1 MHAAASPRDI
11 WQLWTFEPGVLVCL
25 TLGILW
31 YSHGVARQRHGT
43 TEVSSTVRL
52 RAGAGMA
59 GLFTI
64 AVALVSPLNAL
75 GMALFS
81 AHMVQHLLLVLVA
94 APLLAFAG
102 LSQPALPV
110 PPRGWRAGLHSW
122 WARDGAAQAI
132 ARACTAPAAAWLLH
146 VGTLLFWHVPA
157 PYGWAIR
164 SDAVHAVEHLSFL
177 ATGMLFWW
185 IALQPTGRRRLGYGA
200 GVLYVTSAGVV
211 MGGLGAILTFA
222 PSPWYTSHLLTTA
235 AWHLTP
241 LQDQQLAG
249 VIMWAPSSLVYLAA
263 ASFLMVKWIGAEPA
277 RVDTPRRAAGRV
289 GWGPVV
295 IVLAGLGVLSLPGCR
310 ADGGPYQTVD
320 GGDVARGKRAIE
332 NYGCGSCHVVP
343 GIRTAVGAVG
353 PPLTAFGRRSFVA
366 GALPNTVG
374 SLIPFIE
381 NPQSIEPGR
390 AMPNLGVTDQ
400 DARDIA
406 AYLYTLR

>member
-1 MHAAASPRDI
+1 MNILSSSRDF
-11 WQLWTFEPGVLVCL
+11 WQLWTFEPGIVVCL
-25 TLGILW
+25 LVAAVWYALGVRRMPPPAT
-31 YSHGVARQRHGT
+31 GG
-43 TEVSSTVRL
+43 SSSAWL
-52 RAGAGMA
+52 RIGAAVA
-59 GLFTI
+59 GLVTI
-64 AVALVSPLNAL
+64 VIALVSPLNAL

-94 APLLAFAG
+94 APLLVFAE
-102 LSQPALPV
+102 LSQPALLAL
-110 PPRGWRAGLHSW
+110 PREWRTGLRAW
-122 WARDGAAQAI
+122 WARDGAMQTI
-132 ARACTAPAAAWLLH
+132 ACAFTAPAAAWLMHL
-146 VGTLLFWHVPA
+146 GTLLFWHVPA
-157 PYGWAIR
+157 PYEWAIR
-164 SDAVHAVEHLSFL
+164 SDSVHAIEHVSFL
-177 ATGMLFWW
+177 ATAVLFWW
-185 IALQPTGRRRLGYGA
+185 IAFQPSGRRRLGYGA
-200 GVLYVTSAGVV
+200 GILYVLSAGVV
-211 MGGLGAILTFA
+211 MGALGAILTFA
-222 PSPWYTSHLLTTA
+222 PAPWYANHLLTTA

-241 LQDQQLAG
+241 LEDQQLAG

-263 ASFLMVKWIGAEPA
+263 ASFLTVRWIGAESA
-277 RVDTPRRAAGRV
+277 QVDTPRRAGGRV

-295 IVLAGLGVLSLPGCR
+295 IVLAGLGAFSLSGCGS
-310 ADGGPYQTVD
+310 GGAPYQTVD
-320 GGDVARGKRAIE
+320 GGDVARGKLAIE

>member
-1 MHAAASPRDI
+1 MHPAASPRDI
-11 WQLWTFEPGVLVCL
+11 WQLWTFEPGVLACL
-25 TLGILW
+25 ALGILW
-31 YSHGVARQRHGT
+31 YARGVARQRHAST
-43 TEVSSTVRL
+43 DVSSAIWL
-52 RAGAGMA
+52 RAGAGVA

-94 APLLAFAG
+94 APLLVFAE
-102 LSQPALPV
+102 LSQPALLAL
-110 PPRGWRAGLHSW
+110 PREWRTGLRAW
-122 WARDGAAQAI
+122 WARDGAMQTI
-132 ARACTAPAAAWLLH
+132 ACAFTAPAAAWLMHL
-146 VGTLLFWHVPA
+146 GTLLFWHVPA

-164 SDAVHAVEHLSFL
+164 SDAVHAVEHVSFL
-177 ATGMLFWW
+177 ATAVLFWW
-185 IALQPTGRRRLGYGA
+185 IAFQPSGRRRLGYGA

-277 RVDTPRRAAGRV
+277 RVETPRRTTGRV

-295 IVLAGLGVLSLPGCR
+295 IVLAGLGAFSLSGCGS
-310 ADGGPYQTVD
+310 GGAPYQTVD
-320 GGDVARGKRAIE
+320 GGDVARGKLAIE